1 MINVLKSLFVWLC
14 FIPAAILNGGFRQ
27 HVLAEYM
34 GNACAMAL
42 SGVLLSLFILL
53 ISCFLLPRVVKLSR
67 KGCLIIGGLWM
78 ILTVVFEVVFSMSAG
93 LSFSDMLVAYN
104 PMTGNLW
111 LLVVL
116 TTFFAPLFVYKNK
129 TYPTIWC
136 LLITE
141 DTLKSIDWK
150 YTICAWLEIQHWR
163 FLVNCVW

>member
-27 HVLAEYM
+27 HVLAECM

-78 ILTVVFEVVFSMSAG
+78 IQTVVFEVVFSMSAG

-116 TTFFAPLFVYKNK
+116 TTFFAPLFVYK
-129 TYPTIWC
+129 IRR
-136 LLITE
+136 
-141 DTLKSIDWK
+141 
-150 YTICAWLEIQHWR
+150 IQQYG
-163 FLVNCVW
+163 VY

>member
-27 HVLAEYM
+27 HVLAECM

-93 LSFSDMLVAYN
+93 LSFRDM
-104 PMTGNLW
+104 W
-111 LLVVL
+111 SRR
-116 TTFFAPLFVYKNK
+116 AP
-129 TYPTIWC
+129 
-136 LLITE
+136 
-141 DTLKSIDWK
+141 
-150 YTICAWLEIQHWR
+150 AR
-163 FLVNCVW
+163 

>member
-93 LSFSDMLVAYN
+93 LFVQRYACYIQSYDRQSVAVGGSDNIFCSV
-104 PMTGNLW
+104 
-111 LLVVL
+111 
-116 TTFFAPLFVYKNK
+116 
-129 TYPTIWC
+129 
-136 LLITE
+136 
-141 DTLKSIDWK
+141 
-150 YTICAWLEIQHWR
+150 ICI
-163 FLVNCVW
+163 